1 MENKA
6 INQALDGFTTG
17 EAIAFSQLYKER
29 RYKKRIAF
37 LMWVLGGALGV
48 HRFYMR
54 DYFVGALLLL
64 LTAFSLGL
72 FGIIGVI
79 DGVNIPRRVT
89 ARNNDVIL
97 ETVKTIKK
105 VGN

>member
-6 INQALDGFTTG
+6 INQALEGFTTG
-17 EAIAFSQLYKER
+17 EAIAFAQLYKER

-37 LMWVLGGALGV
+37 LIWIFAGALGV
-48 HRFYMR
+48 HRFYVR
-54 DYFVGALLLL
+54 DYFVGGLLLG
-64 LTAFSLGL
+64 LTVVSLGL

>member
-1 MENKA
+1 MEKKA
-6 INQALDGFTTG
+6 INEALTGFTTG
-17 EAIAFSQLYKER
+17 EAIMFAKIYKER

-37 LMWVLGGALGV
+37 FIWIFAGALGI

-54 DYFVGALLLL
+54 DNGVGTLLLL
-64 LTAFSLGL
+64 LTVLSCGI

-79 DGVNIPRRVT
+79 DGVNIPRRVA
-89 ARNNDVIL
+89 ARNNEIIL